1 MNIQSIL
8 VSLPVF
14 LLAIILH
21 EVAHGW
27 VAYRLGD
34 PTAKWA
40 GRLTLNP
47 VSHIDPL
54 GAIFFLISLAAGIG
68 FGWAKPVP
76 VNVYNMKD
84 PRRGMVLVSLAGP
97 AANAA
102 QALIYAL
109 ILRVMGA
116 GVFFPSVD
124 LGLLGYVCYAGVIVN
139 IMLAI
144 FNLLPVPPLDGSKI
158 LMGLLPHRQA
168 YRLSRIEPYGMLIL
182 LFLIFTHG
190 IDFLARHIVFPAAT
204 LLIGA

>member
-116 GVFFPSVD
+116 GIFFPSVD
-124 LGLLGYVCYAGVIVN
+124 PGLLGYVCYAGVIVN

-168 YRLSRIEPYGMLIL
+168 YSLSRIEPYGMLIL
-182 LFLIFTHG
+182 LFLIFTHS
-190 IDFLARHIVFPAAT
+190 IDYLARHIVFPAAT